1 MSSIPPRRTKR
12 PDWADLAE
20 YTVATQR
27 KYCAKW
33 GYDYHLDVS
42 DLWEQPCGTKRGDR
56 PGAEVPIY
64 YKIKFIL
71 FEHFLQPEKCGKE
84 YDWVVWLD
92 SDLLITNYEMPLES
106 FMHGLSGSLIGYI
119 GDIVLTHDVNGL
131 HATVIM
137 LRRSP
142 YTLGF
147 AWANKEAGMRY
158 FLEDVWSDQLSMRMM
173 LQTPPYSEMVRYE
186 SVKTLCAMPSGIYP
200 IPEEAR
206 KIYEWDEKE
215 SLALHLS
222 ALSMEKRIEIS
233 KSYCERLKLL
243 E

>member
-1 MSSIPPRRTKR
+1 MSSIPPRREKR
-12 PDWADLAE
+12 PDWEDLAA
-20 YTVATQR
+20 YTIATQR

-33 GYDYHLDVS
+33 GYDFHLDIS
-42 DLWEQPCGTKRGDR
+42 DLWERAQGTKRNSP
-56 PGAEVPIY
+56 PGEMVPIY
-64 YKIKFIL
+64 YKIKFLL

-84 YDWVVWLD
+84 YDYVVWLD
-92 SDLLITNYEMPLES
+92 SDLLVTNYDIELECFFNGMGNS
-106 FMHGLSGSLIGYI
+106 QARCKR
-119 GDIVLTHDVNGL
+119 DIILTHDVNGL

-147 AWANKEAGMRY
+147 VWANANAGMRY
-158 FLEDVWSDQLSMRMM
+158 FMEDFWSDQLSMRMM

-186 SVKTLCAMPSGIYP
+186 SVKTLCAMTPGIYP

-215 SLALHLS
+215 SFALHLS
-222 ALSMEKRIEIS
+222 ALSMEKRIEIA
-233 KSYCERLKLL
+233 KDYTERLGLL
-243 E
+243 P